1 MRVAVSTDDM
11 ENISYPL
18 TRTKGFMIYDIE
30 DGNVINRFYRL
41 TNPSKLKD
49 DSNRNILESK
59 RNNSLQEA
67 LKDCRSVITYCMG
80 IINKDEFKRMD
91 IEIFQ
96 TIESNITAAL
106 EQYIHSNITV
116 VWNK

>member
-1 MRVAVSTDDM
+1 MRVAVSTDDRTT
-11 ENISYPL
+11 ISYPL

-41 TNPSKLKD
+41 MNSSKLKD

-67 LKDCRSVITYCMG
+67 LKDCRSVLTYCMG

-116 VWNK
+116 V